1 MHSHVS
7 KRLSAFVAVA
17 AAAFVIAVAPTASAV
32 GVTSEFRPTVS
43 ASDPLFQKWSGD
55 GCPSGVDSTWDLH
68 YTMYRLD
75 VTDAGSYSYRD
86 VGYLD
91 DSDTYGTI
99 DVEIGV
105 YELGAFNPGSV
116 GSNCIATIDDTGTV
130 TFPSA
135 GSYTLVVTTNDDDPG
150 TGGGIFT
157 LTGAGAITWSQ
168 LNVSRGEKPTE
179 VVQQVGLP
187 ESGACD
193 AVADADLGYGTSLT
207 GGWTPS
213 YAEWP
218 RDGQGGPVCTRTLFF
233 DPETGVWSVLGMA
246 PAA

>member
-1 MHSHVS
+1 MASRVNTWLAVLVTG
-7 KRLSAFVAVA
+7 LSSALVVAVA
-17 AAAFVIAVAPTASAV
+17 PSASAA
-32 GVTSEFRPTVS
+32 GVSTEFRPTVS
-43 ASDPLFQKWSGD
+43 ASDPTFQKWAGD
-55 GCPSGVDSTWDLH
+55 GCPGSVDTSWNLH
-68 YTMYRLD
+68 YAMYRLD
-75 VTDAGSYSYRD
+75 VSDPGAYSYRD

-99 DVEIGV
+99 DIEIGV
-105 YELGAFNPGSV
+105 YDLGAFNPASPGS
-116 GSNCIATIDDTGTV
+116 GCLATIDDTGTV

-157 LTGAGAITWSQ
+157 LDGPGAIGWSQ

-179 VVQQVGLP
+179 VVQQVGQP
-187 ESGACD
+187 SSGSCD
-193 AVADADLGYGTSLT
+193 AVPDADLGYGTDLT

-233 DPETGVWSVLGMA
+233 NPNTGVWSIVG
-246 PAA
+246 AASA